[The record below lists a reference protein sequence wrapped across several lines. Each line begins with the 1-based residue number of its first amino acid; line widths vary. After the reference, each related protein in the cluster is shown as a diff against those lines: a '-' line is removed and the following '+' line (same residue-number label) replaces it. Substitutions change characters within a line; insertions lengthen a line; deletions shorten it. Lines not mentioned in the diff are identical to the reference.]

1 MQTLRGLVVGCAVL
15 LLAGQTYGDAK
26 DDAAKLLV
34 GKWESKL
41 NQNGKEI
48 TATLDFTK
56 DGKFS
61 IKITLGKE
69 NQTLDG
75 TYKVLDEKTV
85 ELTVAREDKTRTE
98 KQQFKVSKDTLELT
112 GKDNKPQKFNRI
124 K

>member
-98 KQQFKVSKDTLELT
+98 KQQFKVSKDTLELP